1 MLAMRPVSMER
12 ADDSF
17 FPLRAPPRSFP
28 PTPSTV
34 KLNPD
39 KTSSRRKMRKAHFG
53 ATSVERRARMS
64 CALSEDLWQRHKV
77 RTVAAGCVFS

>member
-1 MLAMRPVSMER
+1 MRCMSKER
-12 ADDSF
+12 AETDSF
-17 FPLRAPPRSFP
+17 LLFSLSSYPSPP
-28 PTPSTV
+28 TV
-34 KLNPD
+34 KLNAN

-77 RTVAAGCVFS
+77 RRRCL